1 MFQKLSLTL
10 VLIIGIAIEVSAH
23 QGPDSTTRSLGL
35 EYRFESGYS
44 PNVGLTYKKIGSNPR
59 NSIKVSVFV
68 GSRDLGGANRFLY
81 QGTNM
86 LIYKTKD
93 SAIPYLGVNTNLYG
107 STSYQRIEIGIE
119 RKFKVWKLNLISG
132 VDGILGHRYYTSYGR
147 VVEAELEQTIKN
159 GIVYE
164 RYGIKNQDS
173 LLGQDI
179 NYLNTSR
186 NYLTFGVNA
195 RLGFLVNISRR
206 LYASAFIGYRFEQ
219 RIKFRERFDYKNSQ
233 YKEHLPIE
241 KGSDFFSV
249 DGFSSVGLHYR
260 F

>member
-10 VLIIGIAIEVSAH
+10 ALLISITIEVFAH
-23 QGPDSTTRSLGL
+23 LGPDSTTRSLGL

-44 PNVGLTYKKIGSNPR
+44 PNVGLTYKKIRSNP
-59 NSIKVSVFV
+59 NHSLKLSVFV
-68 GSRDLGGANRFLY
+68 GSRDLGLSNRFLY
-81 QGTNM
+81 QGNNM

-93 SAIPYLGVNTNLYG
+93 SAVPYLGVNTNLYG
-107 STSYQRIEIGIE
+107 STSYQRIEIGVE
-119 RKFKVWKLNLISG
+119 RKFSVWKLNLIGG

-147 VVEAELEQTIKN
+147 VVEAELEQTIQN

-173 LLGQDI
+173 LLGQDL

-186 NYLTFGVNA
+186 NYVTFGVNA
-195 RLGFLVNISRR
+195 RLGFLVNISKR

-219 RIKFRERFDYKNSQ
+219 RIKVRERFDYKNDQ
-233 YKEHLPIE
+233 YKEHLPSE
-241 KGSDFFSV
+241 KGNDFFSI
-249 DGFSSVGLHYR
+249 DGFSSIGVHYR